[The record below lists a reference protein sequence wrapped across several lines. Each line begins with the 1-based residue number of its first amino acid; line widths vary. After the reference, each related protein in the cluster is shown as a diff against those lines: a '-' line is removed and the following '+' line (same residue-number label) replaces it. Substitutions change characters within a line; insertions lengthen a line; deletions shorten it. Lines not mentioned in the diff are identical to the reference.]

1 MCSPFFG
8 LVLVQAK
15 RKQGSY
21 LLLYNLGEENK
32 EKEEKK
38 KQVGIEG
45 IKVWDSLEDQFF
57 VVCVVGNCYL
67 VCGPQLRSF
76 V

>member
-1 MCSPFFG
+1 M
-8 LVLVQAK
+8 K
-15 RKQGSY
+15 R
-21 LLLYNLGEENK
+21 
-32 EKEEKK
+32 K
-38 KQVGIEG
+38 KQVGRKG

-76 V
+76 A